1 MGLPC
6 FAEECPTY
14 EVRDGRM
21 HISLGG
27 DMCLAM
33 PIHVFLKGCH
43 LGKLAISDWQASRGS
58 DAERVVAI
66 KAPAQH

>member
-6 FAEECPTY
+6 FVEECPTY
-14 EVRDGRM
+14 EVRGGRM
-21 HISLGG
+21 HICLGG

-43 LGKLAISDWQASRGS
+43 LGKQAISDWQRR
-58 DAERVVAI
+58 DAAVERTVVML
-66 KAPAQH
+66 PRH